1 MRPLFLRFGGNEM
14 DCEQQPIAL
23 PPVPET
29 VEAKHGVYILRDEGL
44 KKIEEALV
52 LAYEAERKNIHE
64 YNGIRRVID
73 QLERERKKRVD
84 LLVEPGPLHKRPV
97 SNKPNAKQQQAIE
110 TFVMIAEGS
119 TDAKMIDG
127 MFGLLKHV
135 KAHQTN
141 WKNARDESV
150 VAIYE
155 RRMRAAEQGHESS

>member
-1 MRPLFLRFGGNEM
+1 MRDRHFRFGGNDME
-14 DCEQQPIAL
+14 CERQPLEL

-29 VEAKHGVYILRDEGL
+29 VEAKHGTYILTDAGL
-44 KKIEEALV
+44 KKIEDALV
-52 LAYEAERKNIHE
+52 LAYEAERKNLHE

-73 QLERERKKRVD
+73 QLERERKKRLD
-84 LLVEPGPLHKRPV
+84 LLVAPGPLHTRPV
-97 SNKPNAKQQQAIE
+97 SNKPNAKQQQAID

-135 KAHQTN
+135 KGHQTN

-155 RRMRAAEQGHESS
+155 RRMRAAEQGHES